1 MALPVTGA
9 PLAPPSDT
17 FEVATLSADT
27 LRAGVRVSGCLTR
40 RSSAVLTSVLRTHIA
55 AGRRYLR
62 VDVAAASITDPDVL
76 DVLTAAHRDVS
87 DLGGMLIFENV
98 GADFV
103 ETVRGAR
110 LFVRAAD

>member
-1 MALPVTGA
+1 MASPASRA

-27 LRAGVRVSGCLTR
+27 LRAGVRVSGPLTC

-62 VDVAAASITDPDVL
+62 VDVGAASVAEPAVVDVL
-76 DVLTAAHRDVS
+76 AAAHRDIS
-87 DLGGMLIFENV
+87 DLGGMLILENV
-98 GADFV
+98 GV
-103 ETVRGAR
+103 ELQAIIHGAR